1 MMERRVHITQGQH
14 AIGGNDGTIISTL
27 LGSCVAC
34 CLWDEEAGVGGMN
47 HMLLADNSTGSKFD
61 SLAHINE
68 IELLINAMSKQGARR
83 ERLKAKAFG
92 GARMV
97 SGLSD
102 IGQRNAEYTLS
113 FLANEGIPLI
123 THSFGGTSA
132 RNIRFWPATGKALQR
147 LADASVAPEQPEIVQ
162 HSAGNG
168 LELF

>member
-1 MMERRVHITQGQH
+1 MIENRVHITQGQH
-14 AIGGNDGTIISTL
+14 AIGGDHRTIISTL
-27 LGSCVAC
+27 LGSCVSV

-47 HMLLADNSTGSKFD
+47 HMLLVENGAGSKFD

-102 IGQRNAEYTLS
+102 IGQRNAKYTLN
-113 FLANEGIPLI
+113 FLANEGIPLV
-123 THSFGGTSA
+123 THSLGGTSA
-132 RNIRFWPATGKALQR
+132 RNIRFWPSTGKALQR
-147 LADASVAPEQPEIVQ
+147 LADASLAPDQSDVVRPC
-162 HSAGNG
+162 AGNG